1 MEKALN
7 TQKEKAVESRV
18 SRLKTKKQTK
28 RRLFILSSLM
38 TGMISLMI
46 AVSYL
51 FVSMTYTTL
60 FILIVSLIYTVFC
73 ICSLFFRS

>member
-7 TQKEKAVESRV
+7 TQNEKAVESRV

-73 ICSLFFRS
+73 ICSLFFKS

>member
-7 TQKEKAVESRV
+7 TQNEKAVESRV

-38 TGMISLMI
+38 TGMLSLMI